1 MNGVTIYKASVKDKW
16 DESVYLRALHSLP
29 ESMQQRITAYQD
41 RLDRQSR
48 IMSKLM
54 LRHWMAEAKLPYG
67 LSEVK
72 YSAEARPFVSAD
84 LDFNVAHADGIVML
98 AAAVGARVGVDI
110 EAIKPVHISDYQEQ
124 LTEAELVHIRLSDDD
139 YRTFY
144 RIWTRKEAVVKA
156 IGLGVHTDWQQ
167 IDVLN
172 DVVKHGDQT
181 YYVQEIP
188 VGEGHIAHLAINTP
202 HIKAELREMSIFDF
216 NGI

>member
-1 MNGVTIYKASVKDKW
+1 MNGVTIYKTSVKDKW
-16 DESVYLRALHSLP
+16 DESVYLQALLSLP

-54 LRHWMAEAKLPYG
+54 LRHWMAEAKLLYS
-67 LSEVK
+67 LSDVK

-84 LDFNVAHADGIVML
+84 LDFNIAHADGIVML

-139 YRTFY
+139 DRTFY
-144 RIWTRKEAVVKA
+144 RIWTRKEAVIKA
-156 IGLGVHTDWQQ
+156 IGLGVHADWQQ

-172 DVVKHGDQT
+172 DMVKYVDQT
-181 YYVQEIP
+181 YYVQKIA
-188 VGEGHIAHLAINTP
+188 VGEGHMAHLAINTP
-202 HIKAELREMSIFDF
+202 HMKVALREMRVFDF